1 MEYILIL
8 LLILVIIIQIVIL
21 IKSKNTNV
29 EEAIGRSIGNVSDI
43 ISKNQREI
51 GTMQSDNLKNINT
64 SINDRL
70 MLLEKRFETLE
81 NTNSEKMSDIRS
93 TMEKRLE
100 QIEKT
105 NSEKLDNMRHTV
117 DEKLQSTLENK
128 MNESFKLVNDRLKQ
142 VYEGLGEMRT
152 LASGVGDLKKVLSN
166 VKTRGILGE
175 IQLGAILEEILA
187 PEQYETNVIT
197 VPGSRN
203 AVEFAIKLPGDG
215 DRTVYMPIDSKFPA
229 DAYVKLKDAYDN
241 ANQDEIKAAK
251 AELVTRIKSFAK
263 DIHTKYIDVP
273 NTTEFGIMFLPSEGL
288 YAEAVNCGLIE
299 ILQREY
305 KINLAGPS
313 TMAAMLNSLRMGFK
327 TLAIQKRSAE
337 VWEVLGAVKT
347 EFDKFGAILDKT
359 QDRLNQINTD
369 LDKLIGTRTNAIRR
383 KLKSVESLDDEKT
396 AELLEIENL

>member
-1 MEYILIL
+1 
-8 LLILVIIIQIVIL
+8 
-21 IKSKNTNV
+21 
-29 EEAIGRSIGNVSDI
+29 
-43 ISKNQREI
+43 
-51 GTMQSDNLKNINT
+51 
-64 SINDRL
+64 
-70 MLLEKRFETLE
+70 
-81 NTNSEKMSDIRS
+81 
-93 TMEKRLE
+93 
-100 QIEKT
+100 
-105 NSEKLDNMRHTV
+105 
-117 DEKLQSTLENK
+117 
-128 MNESFKLVNDRLKQ
+128 
-142 VYEGLGEMRT
+142 
-152 LASGVGDLKKVLSN
+152 
-166 VKTRGILGE
+166 
-175 IQLGAILEEILA
+175 
-187 PEQYETNVIT
+187 
-197 VPGSRN
+197 
-203 AVEFAIKLPGDG
+203 
-215 DRTVYMPIDSKFPA
+215 MPIDSKFPA